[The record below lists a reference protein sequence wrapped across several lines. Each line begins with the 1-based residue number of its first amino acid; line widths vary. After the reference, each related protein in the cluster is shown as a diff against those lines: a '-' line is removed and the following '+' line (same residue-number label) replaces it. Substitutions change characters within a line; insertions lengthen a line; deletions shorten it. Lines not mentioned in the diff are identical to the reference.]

1 MLVREYSLKYVKLSK
16 YSSYLVSNSMDEMIT
31 FVTGVWEELE
41 EECRATM
48 LHDNM
53 DLGRLMV
60 HAQ

>member
-1 MLVREYSLKYVKLSK
+1 MKFVKLSK
-16 YSSYLVSNSMDEMIT
+16 YASSLVSNSRDEMNM
-31 FVTGVWEELE
+31 FMTGVSKDLE
-41 EECRATM
+41 EEYRAAM